1 MEHLVYTVG
10 YPKDLKYAITT
21 DIPNMIVV
29 KFTEHHFNDS
39 QEVTALSNHPA
50 DVMTMARAMR
60 EIGDWLAINH
70 KDIIL

>member
-1 MEHLVYTVG
+1 MERFKIERSNVSPDKLVV
-10 YPKDLKYAITT
+10 T
-21 DIPNMIVV
+21 DTNNMIVV

-39 QEVTALSNHPA
+39 QEVTALNNHPA